1 MRKREERGKQNTDK
15 RKGTAQNSAARKKP
29 SALGRSR
36 RADRPSGLPRRSAP
50 SHEKLKGMYV
60 RSFDIKKNTMKSWR
74 NRFSGCRNAQARRK
88 AIRTFKSRL
97 RTFLSIF
104 QHKRKQLRQ
113 EGASTLLGYFPKQKN
128 SDCGLAPSQNFR
140 PRRPA
145 ARKRKQTDGYHT
157 KILGDH
163 FRRATHL
170 TKLIHPAA
178 KTRRRSAPS
187 LPNLGNAIR
196 QKRKENRRKTK
207 GPAPLSAPTPK
218 RSEGLGRA
226 QIFQIVFKNKQ
237 KGV

>member
-1 MRKREERGKQNTDK
+1 MREERGKQNTDK

-50 SHEKLKGMYV
+50 SHEKQKGMYV
-60 RSFDIKKNTMKSWR
+60 RSFDIKKKHHEVMAQPLLRLSYCASSKKSNPDLQKSLENFSFDFSTQTQTTTTGEGINT
-74 NRFSGCRNAQARRK
+74 
-88 AIRTFKSRL
+88 SRILSQTKKLGL
-97 RTFLSIF
+97 RLGPKPKLSP
-104 QHKRKQLRQ
+104 
-113 EGASTLLGYFPKQKN
+113 ASQ
-128 SDCGLAPSQNFR
+128 S
-140 PRRPA
+140 

-187 LPNLGNAIR
+187 LPNLGNATR

>member
-1 MRKREERGKQNTDK
+1 MREERGKQKTDK
-15 RKGTAQNSAARKKP
+15 RKEPRKQ
-29 SALGRSR
+29 R
-36 RADRPSGLPRRSAP
+36 RAKKTSAP
-50 SHEKLKGMYV
+50 HEAGAPNAPRASKTVSPPPTPKTKKLGL
-60 RSFDIKKNTMKSWR
+60 
-74 NRFSGCRNAQARRK
+74 
-88 AIRTFKSRL
+88 RL
-97 RTFLSIF
+97 GPKPKHSP
-104 QHKRKQLRQ
+104 
-113 EGASTLLGYFPKQKN
+113 ASQ
-128 SDCGLAPSQNFR
+128 S
-140 PRRPA
+140 

-157 KILGDH
+157 NILGDH

-187 LPNLGNAIR
+187 LPNLGNATR